1 MKGVKIFTMFVLLTL
16 TIAGSALALP
26 VSQVEVKLNGH
37 SYNSGEI
44 VQVERDEELDI
55 SFKMKALSDIENV
68 DLRAYISG
76 YEYSDRESTSDSAY
90 FLKLE
95 NGVTYQKKLS
105 IDLPQK
111 ADKDNYKLRI
121 HLTDRN
127 SLLSEYTYDLLVDSK
142 DKQLTIKDV
151 VLSPETKVKQGRAM
165 FVTARIKNT
174 GRQDEESLSVRA
186 AIPELGISNR
196 VYLDELEKD
205 DTKTTEEIVL
215 EIPRCAEPKEYTVV
229 TTVEFDEGYKSV
241 SKESTIRV
249 QDAGVCEAGKSTS
262 ESKTVLTVG
271 PESQDIVKGQST
283 ATYVVTLTNSGATSK
298 TYMVSSGA
306 ADWASVQM
314 TPSNVVVLG
323 PNEAKAVYV
332 QVSANEAADAGEKAF
347 ALSVSSGDKTLQ
359 EVLLKAN
366 VVEPEA
372 KSAQSSSLK
381 KGLEVGLVVLVVLLV
396 VLGLI
401 IGFNRLKSDEDDED
415 SDSGQT
421 YY

>member
-1 MKGVKIFTMFVLLTL
+1 G
-16 TIAGSALALP
+16 
-26 VSQVEVKLNGH
+26 
-37 SYNSGEI
+37 
-44 VQVERDEELDI
+44 EELDI

-271 PESQDIVKGQST
+271 
-283 ATYVVTLTNSGATSK
+283 
-298 TYMVSSGA
+298 
-306 ADWASVQM
+306 
-314 TPSNVVVLG
+314 
-323 PNEAKAVYV
+323 
-332 QVSANEAADAGEKAF
+332 
-347 ALSVSSGDKTLQ
+347 
-359 EVLLKAN
+359 
-366 VVEPEA
+366 
-372 KSAQSSSLK
+372 
-381 KGLEVGLVVLVVLLV
+381 
-396 VLGLI
+396 
-401 IGFNRLKSDEDDED
+401 
-415 SDSGQT
+415 
-421 YY
+421 